1 MEFKKH
7 VLPNGLRV
15 VLVPKADSVA
25 ATILIMLETGS
36 IYEDKKNN
44 GVAHFL
50 EHMCFKGTTK
60 RPTPQAISE
69 ELDGLG
75 AKYNA
80 FTNYEYTGYYATVQ
94 PSKFDQAFDI
104 LADMY
109 LDPLLLETEIV
120 KEKGVVIEE
129 INMYE
134 DMPKYKAGDVMQTL
148 LYGDQPA
155 GRHILGT
162 KETVTSLTRDMI
174 AEFRNKYYTAPR
186 TAVVVA
192 GKFDEA
198 KTLELIN
205 KYFGSLPV
213 GESSNRD
220 IVTESQTKPEVEVF
234 NKKSDQTH
242 LIISFRGVPLDHP
255 DFYAYQVLA
264 AVLGGGM
271 SSRLFKKVR
280 DELGAAYYVGACND
294 SSTDHGALHIFCGAG
309 NTKALE
315 VVEAVMAECRKL
327 KTELVSDQ
335 EILRVKD
342 NIVGNILI
350 SLETSQQLA
359 SYFGG
364 DEVLGQPLSTP
375 EEETLRYQAVTSQD
389 VLRVAKD
396 LFVPNKANLAMVG
409 PIADSGDFEK
419 ALTL

>member
-1 MEFKKH
+1 MEFKKQT
-7 VLPNGLRV
+7 LANGLRV
-15 VLVPKADSVA
+15 VLVPKPDSVA

-36 IYEDKKNN
+36 LYEEKANN

-60 RPTPQAISE
+60 RPTPAMISE

-75 AKYNA
+75 AQYNA
-80 FTNYEYTGYYATVQ
+80 FTGNEYTGYYATVQ
-94 PSKFDQAFDI
+94 PGKFDQAFDI

-109 LDPLLLETEIV
+109 LDPLLPEEEIA

-134 DMPKYKAGDVMQTL
+134 DLPKRKVGNVLQELM
-148 LYGDQPA
+148 YGDQPA
-155 GRHILGT
+155 GRTVLGT
-162 KETVTSLTRDMI
+162 RETVAGLTRDMI
-174 AEFRNKYYTAPR
+174 AGFRNKYYTAPR

-205 KYFGSLPV
+205 KYFGGLPTGEV
-213 GESSNRD
+213 GKRD
-220 IVTESQTKPEVEVF
+220 VVTESQVKPELKVF

-242 LIISFRGVPLDHP
+242 LIISFRGVPLGHP

-280 DELGAAYYVGACND
+280 DELGAAYYVGAYND
-294 SSTDHGALHIFCGAG
+294 SSTDHGTLNIFCGAG
-309 NTKALE
+309 NTKDLA
-315 VVEAVMAECRKL
+315 VVEAVMVECQKL

-335 EILRVKD
+335 ELVRVKD
-342 NIVGNILI
+342 NIVGNMLI

-364 DEVLGQPLSTP
+364 DEVLRQPLNTP
-375 EEETLRYQAVTSQD
+375 EEEVLRYQAVTAVD
-389 VLRVAKD
+389 LLRVSKE
-396 LFVPNKANLAMVG
+396 LFIPSKTNLALVG
-409 PIADSGDFEK
+409 PIEDQTAFEK
-419 ALTL
+419 ALVL